1 MLPPGH
7 HTLIRQK
14 KNEQDSGRQKDER
27 VALRIASAAAAAL
40 NSGPHM
46 TNAEP
51 VIIQQQVCRRWVP
64 GEGRE
69 EGPFMGTD

>member
-7 HTLIRQK
+7 HTLIRQQ
-14 KNEQDSGRQKDER
+14 KNEPDSGRLKDER
-27 VALRIASAAAAAL
+27 AALRIAAAAAAL

-46 TNAEP
+46 TNAGP
-51 VIIQQQVCRRWVP
+51 VIIQQQVCRRWEP

>member
-1 MLPPGH
+1 MLPLGH
-7 HTLIRQK
+7 HTLIRQQ
-14 KNEQDSGRQKDER
+14 KNEQDSGRLKDER
-27 VALRIASAAAAAL
+27 AALRIAATTAAL

-51 VIIQQQVCRRWVP
+51 VIIQQQACRRWEP
-64 GEGRE
+64 GERRE